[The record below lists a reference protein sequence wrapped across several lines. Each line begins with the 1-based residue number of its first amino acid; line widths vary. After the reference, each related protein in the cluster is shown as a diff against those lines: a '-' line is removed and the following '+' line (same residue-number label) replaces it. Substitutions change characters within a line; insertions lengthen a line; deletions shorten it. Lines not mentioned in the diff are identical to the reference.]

1 MRKKDY
7 IKYNTLIFG
16 KSGAKEM
23 LNAKGRL
30 NTK

>member
-1 MRKKDY
+1 MRKKYY
-7 IKYNTLIFG
+7 IQNNTLIFG
-16 KSGAKEM
+16 KNGGKEM